1 MYYICP
7 KELNSPG
14 YESKSERMS
23 FRSLTVA
30 LELYRS
36 GTLALDE
43 AADRGNVSPAKLAA
57 EARARGIQVGENRP
71 EKAHYREQQ

>member
-1 MYYICP
+1 
-7 KELNSPG
+7 
-14 YESKSERMS
+14 MS

-57 EARARGIQVGENRP
+57 EARARGIRVRENRP
-71 EKAHYREQQ
+71 GATRYRDNGSV